1 MFALCCEYSY
11 PNLEIHCSSL
21 RVFVSA
27 DAISAV
33 GTATTD
39 YSDQCINLAM
49 AARDVGKGQQL
60 YAVIVVTETFVPD
73 STVGTVTFHL
83 VEDVNTTITSGAVV
97 LLSTEAFVTT
107 TIAIGRAP
115 IVIPVPSS
123 VALQYLGMSCTFSE
137 DLTDGTIDAFLTTD
151 VQTNV

>member
-1 MFALCCEYSY
+1 MYVDSELIFEEGWDLG
-11 PNLEIHCSSL
+11 
-21 RVFVSA
+21 
-27 DAISAV
+27 AV

-60 YAVIVVTETFVPD
+60 YAVIVVTETFVPS

-107 TIAIGRAP
+107 TISIGRAP

-123 VALQYLGMSCTFSE
+123 VALQYLGMSCTFSN
-137 DLTDGTIDAFLTTD
+137 DLTDGTIDAFLTHD
-151 VQTNV
+151 VQTNY